1 VRSESAGPFS
11 PYQQQL
17 ASRAVYGES
26 RNETRTSRVC
36 LCSMKVV
43 TPHTTKSATHIGL
56 CLRGL
61 CCWPLSSVPSRGRV
75 EKNSS
80 AFERADFFLTVVT
93 AQGGRRS
100 GASCQSN
107 STRILSLPSTC
118 SYTQDVTNANERYS
132 VILYEGSMVG
142 PLCNCISS
150 WMPQKAGCNPFVV
163 SQHIYSRNP

>member
-1 VRSESAGPFS
+1 V
-11 PYQQQL
+11 
-17 ASRAVYGES
+17 
-26 RNETRTSRVC
+26 TS
-36 LCSMKVV
+36 
-43 TPHTTKSATHIGL
+43 HTTKSATHIGSRL
-56 CLRGL
+56 QCHSGL
-61 CCWPLSSVPSRGRV
+61 CREACAAGRCRQCSHDNRV

-100 GASCQSN
+100 RASCQSN
-107 STRILSLPSTC
+107 STRILSLPSTR

-163 SQHIYSRNP
+163 SQRIYSRNP